1 MQRARA
7 YGLRGSYRVAACRA
21 CLHAVPG
28 RLLRVVA
35 TEPLTKGGHPRP
47 KDRAAFYST
56 CADANPERVLTWYG
70 LRWSVEV
77 TFRDAKQDLGLQG
90 GHPQG
95 WTEPAAR
102 RTAPALLLLHSLV
115 VLWFDRR
122 DGHRHYAPPDRPWYA
137 AKPAAA
143 FGDML
148 ATLRD
153 QALRAVFQAP
163 PRDHGPE
170 NPFHSVLRLLKL
182 AS

>member
-1 MQRARA
+1 
-7 YGLRGSYRVAACRA
+7 
-21 CLHAVPG
+21 
-28 RLLRVVA
+28 
-35 TEPLTKGGHPRP
+35 
-47 KDRAAFYST
+47 
-56 CADANPERVLTWYG
+56 VLAWYA

-77 TFRDAKQDLGLQG
+77 TFRDAKQDLGLQD
-90 GHPQG
+90 PQG

-102 RTAPALLLLHSLV
+102 RTAPALLLLQSLV
-115 VLWFDRR
+115 ILWFATG
-122 DGHRHYAPPDRPWYA
+122 GHRHYDPPVRPWYA

-153 QALRAVFQAP
+153 QALRGFFATP
-163 PRDHGPE
+163 PRDHGHE